1 MKKLLYLA
9 GAAMLTALLLSA
21 TFKTKAPAPLT
32 PECYITCFT
41 TETRQLIELD
51 AAKPGFGKLHPN
63 PLILQNYTAM
73 GETIHYKTADGK
85 MASGYFIKAKKPTDK
100 WVLVFQEWWGLNDNI
115 KNEADKLYSEL
126 GDVNVLAPDMYD
138 GKVATTPDSAMV
150 YMRNANADRLDAIV
164 NGAIG
169 YAGKNAKIYTIGWCF
184 GGGWSLQAS
193 LLAGKQAAGCVMYY
207 GRPENNIDRL
217 KQLNCD
223 VIGFF
228 ANQDQGINPQVVTR
242 FEDDMKTAGKKLTVY
257 RYNAGHGFANP
268 SNPIY
273 NKEATEDANAKAL
286 AFLKSH

>member
-1 MKKLLYLA
+1 MKKLMFVVG
-9 GAAMLTALLLSA
+9 GALLTAILLSA
-21 TFKTKAPAPLT
+21 TFKQKEPYPLT
-32 PECYITCFT
+32 PECYISCFNA
-41 TETRQLIELD
+41 ETRQLIELD
-51 AAKPGFGKLHPN
+51 ASKPGFEKLHPN
-63 PLILQNYTAM
+63 PIILKDFKAM
-73 GETIHYKTADGK
+73 GKTIQYATADGK
-85 MASGYFIKAKKPTDK
+85 MASGYFIKAKNATKK

-115 KNEADKLYSEL
+115 KNEADKIYAEL

-150 YMRNANADRLDAIV
+150 YMRNASADRLDAIV
-164 NGAIG
+164 NGAIA
-169 YAGKNAKIYTIGWCF
+169 YAGKEARIYTIGWCF
-184 GGGWSLQAS
+184 GGGWSLQAA

-217 KQLNCD
+217 KKLNCD

-228 ANQDQGINPQVVTR
+228 ANQDQGINPEVVSR
-242 FEDDMKTAGKKLTVY
+242 FEDNMKAAGKKLTVF